1 MYRFQYND
9 GLHATMLM
17 MNGLVG
23 DFTFAARLKGR
34 SEPLSTLFYL
44 PSTPNVTYSAALMAG
59 AEQMF
64 LTGKAPYPVERTL
77 LTGGL
82 VEAGIQALDRGK
94 RVETPYM
101 NVRYEAPR
109 KSTFLNS

>member
-1 MYRFQYND
+1 MYND
-9 GLHATMLM
+9 GLRATMLL

-23 DFTFAARLKGR
+23 DFTFAGRLKGK

-44 PSTPNVTYSAALMAG
+44 PPNPNVVYSAALMAN

-64 LTGKAPYPVERTL
+64 LTGKAPYPCERTL
-77 LTGGL
+77 LTSGL
-82 VEAGIQALDRGK
+82 VEAGIQALARGK
-94 RVETPYM
+94 RVDTPFM

-109 KSTFLNS
+109 KSTFWNS